1 MSDEVLTELW
11 RIKDDIAR
19 QYGNDVEALV
29 AHLRQRESLEHP
41 PVVQPPAIRPGAE
54 QGVARAERS
63 SGRRDKG
70 ETL

>member
-1 MSDEVLTELW
+1 MPDEVLTELW

-41 PVVQPPAIRPGAE
+41 PVVQPPAMRPGAE
-54 QGVARAERS
+54 QGVAGAAPKAARA
-63 SGRRDKG
+63 
-70 ETL
+70 